1 MLARLT
7 GACAPLLKDAN
18 SPAARLTLCFMFK
31 KNSCL
36 QTPLKVFFYSPPGFF
51 LQSCPALPPLCM
63 FSWMAIIKII
73 ILVSAIAI
81 MSNYYNPH
89 NHYYEH
95 HNHHYEH
102 HNHYYEHHN
111 HYYEH
116 HNHFADDRKLEGEL
130 TLAEGLLAGLSQ
142 ITRRA
147 PTTIKVH
154 CHPNHC
160 HHHCRQDHHSHHHQG
175 SLSS

>member
-1 MLARLT
+1 
-7 GACAPLLKDAN
+7 
-18 SPAARLTLCFMFK
+18 
-31 KNSCL
+31 
-36 QTPLKVFFYSPPGFF
+36 
-51 LQSCPALPPLCM
+51 M

-111 HYYEH
+111 H
-116 HNHFADDRKLEGEL
+116 FADDRKLEGEL

-142 ITRRA
+142 ITLRA
-147 PTTIKVH
+147 PTTIKVIIIPTTIKVH
-154 CHPNHC
+154 CHRNYF
-160 HHHCRQDHHSHHHQG
+160 HHQG
-175 SLSS
+175 SL

>member
-1 MLARLT
+1 MLNVLARLT

-18 SPAARLTLCFMFK
+18 SPAARLRIYFMFK

-73 ILVSAIAI
+73 ILVSAITI
-81 MSNYYNPH
+81 MSNYYN
-89 NHYYEH
+89 H
-95 HNHHYEH
+95 HNHSD
-102 HNHYYEHHN
+102 
-111 HYYEH
+111 
-116 HNHFADDRKLEGEL
+116 DDRKLEGEL

-147 PTTIKVH
+147 PTTIKVIIIPTTIKVH